1 MNVLFLGFLSTDQQL
16 KDLMERTPAMPTQT
30 QNFGWNMATLFN
42 KISCSFIS
50 LSSLPTLSYP
60 LDRKLF
66 YKGKEI
72 NCNGVDIIQIPFV
85 NVIVLKQFSRLFFLF
100 STWLTILKKTNF
112 EFVIVHGVH
121 TPYLIF
127 ALFLKKIY
135 GVKVVILFTD
145 PPGVI
150 LKSDGTLSKMLK
162 DFDRLLIKSLVRN
175 FSCIALSKLIPKDY
189 MPNSKY
195 FILDGFSTSLPSTVK
210 SEKDPFVII
219 YAGLLEAKY
228 GVKTLIEAVLNCK
241 DNDVLLR
248 VMGAGD
254 LEPYISSL
262 KSKRVEFIGKL
273 SKQAV
278 FSEYQKANLLV
289 NPRPIS
295 DDFVKYSFPSKLIE
309 YLSTGVPVLTTQLP
323 SITDDLKEHLYLCG
337 DKEDDFIQVISE
349 IKKMESN
356 KLIAKAQK
364 AREYVNKTRSIDAYS
379 NRINKFLKQL

>member
-1 MNVLFLGFLSTDQQL
+1 
-16 KDLMERTPAMPTQT
+16 
-30 QNFGWNMATLFN
+30 
-42 KISCSFIS
+42 
-50 LSSLPTLSYP
+50 
-60 LDRKLF
+60 
-66 YKGKEI
+66 
-72 NCNGVDIIQIPFV
+72 
-85 NVIVLKQFSRLFFLF
+85 
-100 STWLTILKKTNF
+100 
-112 EFVIVHGVH
+112 
-121 TPYLIF
+121 
-127 ALFLKKIY
+127 
-135 GVKVVILFTD
+135 
-145 PPGVI
+145 
-150 LKSDGTLSKMLK
+150 MLK
-162 DFDRLLIKSLVRN
+162 DFDKLLIKSLVKN

-210 SEKDPFVII
+210 AEKDPFVII
-219 YAGLLEAKY
+219 YAGLLEEKY
-228 GVKTLIEAVLNCK
+228 GVKTLIKAVLNCE
-241 DNDVLLR
+241 DNDILLR

-289 NPRPIS
+289 NPRPVS